1 MQTLI
6 TLGRNIALRL
16 DKTTLG
22 NGSGLP
28 FFLDTFCKL
37 FGFFYRYRQV
47 PDSKQDEGA
56 NTTGPVEMV
65 TVPAL
70 GPEWKTSEMQEMTKS
85 AKRQRKREAIQSR
98 LKSWNRD
105 EEGFCGGFLTRKT
118 LVFGLFGVCIV

>member
-1 MQTLI
+1 MPQVYFFFPT
-6 TLGRNIALRL
+6 RFVNF
-16 DKTTLG
+16 
-22 NGSGLP
+22 
-28 FFLDTFCKL
+28 FFL
-37 FGFFYRYRQV
+37 RYRQV